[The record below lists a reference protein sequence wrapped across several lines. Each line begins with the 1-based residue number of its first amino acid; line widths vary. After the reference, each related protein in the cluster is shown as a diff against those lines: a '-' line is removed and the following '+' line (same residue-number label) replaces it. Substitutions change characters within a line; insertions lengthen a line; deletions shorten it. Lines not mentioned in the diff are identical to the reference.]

1 MKEGA
6 VEDKDISS
14 GWRNSLAIVEL
25 CVLFLTMFLFF
36 FVLKNCS

>member
-14 GWRNSLAIVEL
+14 GWRNLLVIVE
-25 CVLFLTMFLFF
+25 CVLFLTMVLFF
-36 FVLKNCS
+36 FVLKNYS